1 MLRASFRVIILAG
14 ALTCFFETHVAAAN
28 IEVIKPVKTHI
39 TIIVDDPV
47 LRTGGT
53 VLVVPKKVSP
63 DVWRKLRNRPE
74 KSMLQDN
81 PKAREIRHEDKL
93 LEVRVSSKVS
103 VVEFDYPA
111 DGTYGFN
118 LVSGDNARQSALR
131 TKRVL
136 VGSGYYTDQKTGAR
150 VDWDEVSTIHIF
162 GPDVDESFSRS
173 VRISSNE
180 IMNSGADKI
189 AGEGFVVHRLS
200 DEQIDRAVIKE
211 PK

>member
-1 MLRASFRVIILAG
+1 MLRAFFRATILAG
-14 ALTCFFETHVAAAN
+14 ALAPFLETHVAAAN

-53 VLVVPKKVSP
+53 VLVVPHEVSQ
-63 DVWRKLRNRPE
+63 DVWHKLRNRPE

-81 PKAREIRHEDKL
+81 PKALEIRGEDKL

-118 LVSGDNARQSALR
+118 LVSGDNSRQSALR

-136 VGSGYYTDQKTGAR
+136 VGSGYYTDQKTGTR

-180 IMNSGADKI
+180 IMNSGADEV
-189 AGEGFVVHRLS
+189 AGEGFVVRRLN

>member
-1 MLRASFRVIILAG
+1 MLRAFLRAVILAG
-14 ALTCFFETHVAAAN
+14 ALTPSFETHVAAAN
-28 IEVIKPVKTHI
+28 IEEIKPVKTHI
-39 TIIVDDPV
+39 TIIVEDPV

-53 VLVVPKKVSP
+53 VLVVPHEVSQ
-63 DVWRKLRNRPE
+63 DVWHKLRNRPE

-81 PKAREIRHEDKL
+81 PKALEIRGEDKL

-118 LVSGDNARQSALR
+118 LVAGDNSGQSALR
-131 TKRVL
+131 AKRVL
-136 VGSGYYTDQKTGAR
+136 VGSGYYTDQKTGTR

-162 GPDVDESFSRS
+162 GSDVDERFSRS
-173 VRISSNE
+173 ARISSNE

-189 AGEGFVVHRLS
+189 AGEGFIVHRLN
-200 DEQIDRAVIKE
+200 DEQIDRVVIKE

>member
-1 MLRASFRVIILAG
+1 MLGAFFRAMILAG
-14 ALTCFFETHVAAAN
+14 VLTPLVETHLAAAN
-28 IEVIKPVKTHI
+28 IEVIKPRKTHI

-53 VLVVPKKVSP
+53 VLVVPHKVSQ
-63 DVWRKLRNRPE
+63 DVWHKLRYRPE
-74 KSMLQDN
+74 KSMLPDN
-81 PKAREIRHEDKL
+81 SMAQEIRDEDKL
-93 LEVRVSSKVS
+93 LEVVVSSKVS
-103 VVEFDYPA
+103 VVEFNYPA

-118 LVSGDNARQSALR
+118 LVSGDDSIQSALR
-131 TKRVL
+131 AKRVL
-136 VGSGYYTDQKTGAR
+136 VGSGYYTDQKTGTR

-180 IMNSGADKI
+180 IMSSGADKV
-189 AGEGFVVHRLS
+189 AGEGFVVHRLNA
-200 DEQIDRAVIKE
+200 EQIDRSMIKE